1 MINVILILIILIILF
16 MNTTVKTHHI
26 YPYSIHVL
34 DNDVSPYIWSQYS
47 NRKKSYHQVNRI
59 NKIDNVKRHGYY
71 QSSKNYSRR
80 RSSIY

>member
-1 MINVILILIILIILF
+1 MINTILIIIILIILF
-16 MNTTVKTHHI
+16 MNIKVRKRSI
-26 YPYSIHVL
+26 YIL
-34 DNDVSPYIWSQYS
+34 NNNISPYLRY
-47 NRKKSYHQVNRI
+47 NHPQVNRI

>member
-1 MINVILILIILIILF
+1 
-16 MNTTVKTHHI
+16 MNTTVKEHHI
-26 YPYSIHVL
+26 YPYSVHVL
-34 DNDVSPYIWSQYS
+34 NNNISPYIWY
-47 NRKKSYHQVNRI
+47 NRPQVNRI